1 MAKFSDSFI
10 QGLLNPSYSQGL
22 FEAAKGVGATPGIMM
37 AEKNRVAQ
45 QGEVQKLLQQYAND
59 PKQLRMLSQKYAV
72 AGDENLA
79 KTFEAAA
86 QTASKQQS
94 AQADQ
99 LAAEVNSQLEVTKKT
114 QESVMLKQMKSSLA
128 ATADKLNMP
137 ELARAVRIATDK
149 DELADIAKEIRK
161 AQIKRAPSQ
170 TPGQRLQ
177 RALSAGFSKKEFD
190 DTGMAKASDE
200 IFEKQLTGQKG
211 DVEAWV
217 NEEGEI
223 GAYRFNQ
230 SGKVYDEVTKTFVE
244 PSAIG
249 LVQKA
254 PSVQKVLS
262 ASSKL
267 GSALQEANADDIIL
281 QRTNARDAV
290 VSIQRL
296 DRQLERIGNMP
307 TGIAANIEVKLKEV
321 GALIG
326 IPFEYESLVN
336 SQTYMI
342 EAATFVKEQIKAFGS
357 GTGLSDKDL
366 KFTENMVGSDITKQA
381 EALEKILKLY
391 REAAVN
397 TVKSYNTLVN
407 KTSEKLSADDMVG
420 FEPLVL
426 PQSNQPALSPDALKY
441 LPKQSGG

>member
-114 QESVMLKQMKSSLA
+114 QESVMLKQMKNSLA
-128 ATADKLNMP
+128 TTADKLNMP

-177 RALSAGFSKKEFD
+177 RALAAGFSKKEFD

-217 NEEGEI
+217 YNEKGDV
-223 GAYRFNQ
+223 AAFRFNQ
-230 SGKVYDEVTKTFVE
+230 SGKVYDEATQTFVE
-244 PSAIG
+244 PSALG

-254 PSVQKVLS
+254 PSVQKVLDT
-262 ASSKL
+262 SSKL

-290 VSIQRL
+290 ISIQRL
-296 DRQLERIGNMP
+296 DRQLERIGSMP
-307 TGIAANIEVKLKEV
+307 TGIAANLETGLRQV
-321 GALIG
+321 GQLIG
-326 IPFEYESLVN
+326 MPYDPELVN

-381 EALEKILKLY
+381 ESLEKILKLY
-391 REAAVN
+391 REAAVD
-397 TVKSYNTLVN
+397 TVESYNTLVN
-407 KTSEKLSADDMVG
+407 KTSKKLSADDMVG

-426 PQSNQPALSPDALKY
+426 PQSNQPPLSTNALKY